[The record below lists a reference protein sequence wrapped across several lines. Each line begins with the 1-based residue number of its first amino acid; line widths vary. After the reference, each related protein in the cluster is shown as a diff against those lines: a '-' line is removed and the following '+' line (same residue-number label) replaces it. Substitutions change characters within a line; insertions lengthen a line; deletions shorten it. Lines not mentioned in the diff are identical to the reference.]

1 MKYSSSCMLL
11 VASLGAVSGFV
22 QPASRAFP
30 TARFVVSEPE
40 VEVKAAAEEEP
51 AQPAQP
57 AAAVEEPA
65 AKKEESFKYK
75 ATFGASTS
83 ADADKPVDAEGA
95 LQP

>member
-51 AQPAQP
+51 AQPA
-57 AAAVEEPA
+57 AAVEEPA

>member
-40 VEVKAAAEEEP
+40 VEEVKAAAEEE
-51 AQPAQP
+51 PAQP